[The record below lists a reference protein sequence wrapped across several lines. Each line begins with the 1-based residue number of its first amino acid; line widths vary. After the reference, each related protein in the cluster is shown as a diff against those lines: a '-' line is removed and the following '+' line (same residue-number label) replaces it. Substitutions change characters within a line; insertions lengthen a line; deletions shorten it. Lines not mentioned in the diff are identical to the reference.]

1 VTHTR
6 ADEHDD
12 DDVFTASYRE
22 HYGALVRVA
31 YLLTGSREGAEDAV
45 HDTFLRCRSR
55 LDTLEDPR
63 SYLRAAVVNECRS
76 VHRRLRRSPPVP
88 TTAEP
93 RPPAE
98 LVELQDALDRLP
110 YAQRAAIVLRYFVD
124 VPDDAIAAALGCRPA
139 TVRSHLRRG
148 IANLREALA

>member
-1 VTHTR
+1 M
-6 ADEHDD
+6 
-12 DDVFTASYRE
+12 
-22 HYGALVRVA
+22 RVA
-31 YLLTGSREGAEDAV
+31 YLLTGSTEGAEDAV

-55 LDTLEDPR
+55 FGTLEDPR

-76 VHRRLRRSPPVP
+76 VHRRLRRSPPP
-88 TTAEP
+88 AAAPEP

-98 LVELQDALDRLP
+98 LVELRDALDRLP

-124 VPDDAIAAALGCRPA
+124 IPDDDIAAALGCRPA